1 TRKPRGLEL
10 NEALYQSSNT
20 RGKPR
25 ALHAQRQRTG
35 TPSFSSIFW
44 KLAPKR
50 GRKNK
55 MADAAYSRLVEGEEI
70 IIGAEETS
78 NNINGGY
85 ISKKSE
91 RPQEPWK
98 GSMLKAF
105 CMPVLMP
112 FGCIGAWICKP
123 GGRRDINGFG
133 DFMSSSSEKDVAAKE
148 RAVTEWDVANH
159 SGPEELVELLRRYQ
173 ALGMDINDATTVV
186 SIFAKYNNILVHE
199 KMMAHGMLP
208 PDEAEK
214 PWKNGLVTFAAFLVF
229 GSAPLLS
236 FIILIP
242 FTNNDSVKFVALLG
256 AAKAKIA
263 GQNYAFSVAVTLFN
277 GAIAAAAAY
286 ALGWAL
292 KNIAGLEN

>member
-1 TRKPRGLEL
+1 
-10 NEALYQSSNT
+10 
-20 RGKPR
+20 
-25 ALHAQRQRTG
+25 
-35 TPSFSSIFW
+35 
-44 KLAPKR
+44 
-50 GRKNK
+50 

-98 GSMLKAF
+98 GEYAKSILYAGLDAIVTCFSLISSISASRISSVDVLVLGFANLVADGISM
-105 CMPVLMP
+105 
-112 FGCIGAWICKP
+112 
-123 GGRRDINGFG
+123 GFG

-242 FTNNDSVKFVALLG
+242 FTNNDSVKFVGACILSALALALLG

>member
-1 TRKPRGLEL
+1 
-10 NEALYQSSNT
+10 
-20 RGKPR
+20 
-25 ALHAQRQRTG
+25 
-35 TPSFSSIFW
+35 
-44 KLAPKR
+44 
-50 GRKNK
+50 
-55 MADAAYSRLVEGEEI
+55 M
-70 IIGAEETS
+70 
-78 NNINGGY
+78 
-85 ISKKSE
+85 
-91 RPQEPWK
+91 
-98 GSMLKAF
+98 
-105 CMPVLMP
+105 
-112 FGCIGAWICKP
+112 
-123 GGRRDINGFG
+123 
-133 DFMSSSSEKDVAAKE
+133 
-148 RAVTEWDVANH
+148 
-159 SGPEELVELLRRYQ
+159 
-173 ALGMDINDATTVV
+173 

-242 FTNNDSVKFVALLG
+242 FTNDDSVKFVGACILSALALALLG

-292 KNIAGLEN
+292 KNIAGLENWRQHARKRVDSLISKNFEALCA